1 MFLCDYFGSL
11 NTMNDYEQGLEPV
24 DTEVK
29 VRVKIG
35 V

>member
-24 DTEVK
+24 DTEVN
-29 VRVKIG
+29 I
-35 V
+35 